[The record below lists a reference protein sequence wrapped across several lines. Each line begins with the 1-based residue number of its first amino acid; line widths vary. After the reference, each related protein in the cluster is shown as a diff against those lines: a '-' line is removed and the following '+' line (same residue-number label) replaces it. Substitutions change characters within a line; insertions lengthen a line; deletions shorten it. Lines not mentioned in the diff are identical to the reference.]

1 MIFFHTKRCV
11 WLYVVKNNLIY
22 NNISNSKL
30 YKYIE
35 PETLISNKQMYIV
48 HTSISIKLYIYIG
61 FFLPLRI
68 SYYFWTRIIFWSI
81 LKYYM
86 QVSGIK
92 VLNKPYK
99 NFFPH
104 AIFYHFNYCKFYC
117 VSRLKT
123 GKKHLFTR
131 ELHSSWELMVFLQA
145 TNHTMKT
152 NLLLKQSKTKC
163 Q

>member
-1 MIFFHTKRCV
+1 
-11 WLYVVKNNLIY
+11 
-22 NNISNSKL
+22 
-30 YKYIE
+30 
-35 PETLISNKQMYIV
+35 
-48 HTSISIKLYIYIG
+48 
-61 FFLPLRI
+61 
-68 SYYFWTRIIFWSI
+68 
-81 LKYYM
+81 M

-104 AIFYHFNYCKFYC
+104 ATFYHFNYCKFYC